1 MKLNYYIYSLIA
13 GVLLMFSAC
22 TPDEYEMGSKAFA
35 PEDLVEGV
43 AYSVTHDANN
53 PNIVYLKSL
62 LGPEYTPLWEHPQ
75 GRSQEAEVTLKMPFE
90 GTYEVTFGVETRGGV
105 VYGAPTTFTIDDFCA
120 DFVTGEMWDFLA
132 GGSGNSKTWIPDNG
146 SYGLQQGFYT
156 CFDPSTT
163 YVDMV
168 QNGSKWTT
176 SSKTWWEP
184 SNADAGVTEDDLMAS
199 MTFSLQGSAGL
210 SVTTY
215 KDGVATTKE
224 GMFSMNTDNHTI
236 SAIDVD
242 FAHGAWADG
251 KAVDF
256 RNNFQILVLTENQ
269 LMIGNYR
276 DEAMSGE
283 GRCVYCWNF
292 VSKEYADNYVP
303 VDQPDPEPALPDG
316 WKDAVSEISTTKI
329 VWNMSPDVPFDW
341 ANLDGS
347 LMNNFTAGN
356 YPDWATP
363 QANLDK
369 LTMTLDSKD
378 NSYEFVMP
386 DGTTVSGTYELDD
399 KGIYTFSAGVPSYHI
414 GGGDIMFA
422 ATAENQLRIL
432 QVNMLGD
439 VLQGMWLGQRS
450 TEKDEY
456 IAYHFVPAAGS
467 SSSEPEYTT
476 IAVDNSKIV
485 WGDLEGKGNFRVEL
499 YNIWGATGAGSDSAP
514 EFTENSPFDPNSILF
529 TSQMQL
535 TFTISGLTG
544 AAATNEYVAQLM
556 CTSPGWWP
564 SIDSEKSPV
573 EIPIT
578 GNGTY
583 TFTYNAPAAYDKGVI
598 VFCID
603 ILNMFNDIDDP
614 DAVSVTIDSLRVI

>member
-120 DFVTGEMWDFLA
+120 DFVTDPLWTMLT
-132 GGSGNSKTWIPDNG
+132 GGVDQEKVWIFDDG
-146 SYGLQQGFYT
+146 SYGYALGELTYA
-156 CFDPSTT
+156 DPSATQEWNNWAANWDPGKGHT
-163 YVDMV
+163 GDDAIW
-168 QNGSKWTT
+168 GSTMTFNLKGGANVTVYN
-176 SSKTWWEP
+176 SS
-184 SNADAGVTEDDLMAS
+184 SNATETG
-199 MTFSLQGSAGL
+199 TFML
-210 SVTTY
+210 
-215 KDGVATTKE
+215 D
-224 GMFSMNTDNHTI
+224 TDNHTI
-236 SAIDVD
+236 TFTDCDLLHTPS
-242 FAHGAWADG
+242 WADRTSNWRRSLQLFEL
-251 KAVDF
+251 D
-256 RNNFQILVLTENQ
+256 ENH
-269 LMIGNYR
+269 LRIGVMR
-276 DEAMSGE
+276 DNSE
-283 GRCVYCWNF
+283 GPWWLIWNF

-356 YPDWATP
+356 YPDWATLQP
-363 QANLDK
+363 NLDK

-399 KGIYTFSAGVPSYHI
+399 KGIYTFTNGVPSYHM

-476 IAVDNSKIV
+476 IAVDNSKLV
-485 WGDLEGKGNFRVEL
+485 WGDLEENGNFRVEL

-564 SIDSEKSPV
+564 SINNDESPV

-614 DAVSVTIDSLRVI
+614 EAVSVTIDSLRII

>member
-120 DFVTGEMWDFLA
+120 DFVTDPLWTMLT
-132 GGSGNSKTWIPDNG
+132 GGVDQEKVWIFDDG
-146 SYGLQQGFYT
+146 SYGYALGELTYA
-156 CFDPSTT
+156 DPSATQEWNNWAANWDPGKGHT
-163 YVDMV
+163 GDDAIW
-168 QNGSKWTT
+168 GSTMTFNLKGGANVTVYN
-176 SSKTWWEP
+176 SS
-184 SNADAGVTEDDLMAS
+184 SNATETG
-199 MTFSLQGSAGL
+199 TFML
-210 SVTTY
+210 
-215 KDGVATTKE
+215 D
-224 GMFSMNTDNHTI
+224 TDNHTI
-236 SAIDVD
+236 TFTDCDLLHTPS
-242 FAHGAWADG
+242 WADRTSNWRRSLQLFEL
-251 KAVDF
+251 D
-256 RNNFQILVLTENQ
+256 ENH
-269 LMIGNYR
+269 LRIGVMR
-276 DEAMSGE
+276 DNSE
-283 GRCVYCWNF
+283 GPWWLIWNF

-356 YPDWATP
+356 YPDWATLQP
-363 QANLDK
+363 NLDK

-399 KGIYTFSAGVPSYHI
+399 KGIYTFTNGVPSYHI

-476 IAVDNSKIV
+476 IAVDNSKLV
-485 WGDLEGKGNFRVEL
+485 WGDLEENGNFRVEL

-564 SIDSEKSPV
+564 SINNDESPV

-614 DAVSVTIDSLRVI
+614 EAVSVTIDSLRII

>member
-1 MKLNYYIYSLIA
+1 MKLKYYIYSLLA
-13 GVLLMFSAC
+13 SVLLVFNAC
-22 TPDEYEMGSKAFA
+22 TPDEYEMGSKTFA

-43 AYSVTHDANN
+43 AYSVTHDATN

-75 GRSQEAEVTLKMPFE
+75 GRSQEAEVTLQMPFE

-120 DFVTGEMWDFLA
+120 DFVTDPLWTMLT
-132 GGSGNSKTWIPDNG
+132 GGVDQEKVWIFDDG
-146 SYGLQQGFYT
+146 SYGYALGELTYA
-156 CFDPSTT
+156 DPSATQEWNNWAT
-163 YVDMV
+163 NWDP
-168 QNGSKWTT
+168 GKGHTGDDAI
-176 SSKTWWEP
+176 WE
-184 SNADAGVTEDDLMAS
+184 ST
-199 MTFSLQGSAGL
+199 MTFDLKGGANVTIFNSSSNTTETGTFMLNTDDHTITFTDCDLLHTPSWSDRTSNWRRSLQL
-210 SVTTY
+210 FEL
-215 KDGVATTKE
+215 DENHLRIGVMRDNSE
-224 GMFSMNTDNHTI
+224 GPWWLI
-236 SAIDVD
+236 
-242 FAHGAWADG
+242 
-251 KAVDF
+251 
-256 RNNFQILVLTENQ
+256 
-269 LMIGNYR
+269 
-276 DEAMSGE
+276 
-283 GRCVYCWNF
+283 WNF

-399 KGIYTFSAGVPSYHI
+399 KGIYTFTNGVPTYHI

-456 IAYHFVPAAGS
+456 IAYHFIPAAGS
-467 SSSEPEYTT
+467 GTTEPEYTT
-476 IAVDNSKIV
+476 IAVDNSKLV
-485 WGDLEGKGNFRVEL
+485 WGDLEDNNDNFRIEL
-499 YNIWGATGAGSDSAP
+499 YNIFGATGGGSESAP
-514 EFTENSPFDPNSILF
+514 EYTDASPLDPTSIVF
-529 TSQMQL
+529 NNQMEV

-544 AAATNEYVAQLM
+544 AAATGEYEAQLAN
-556 CTSPGWWP
+556 CTAPGWWP
-564 SIDSEKSPV
+564 NVGED
-573 EIPIT
+573 IPSVT
-578 GNGTY
+578 VKGDGTY
-583 TFTYNAPAAYDKGVI
+583 TITYNTANAYTSGVI

-603 ILNMFNDIDDP
+603 IINMAPDIADP
-614 DAVSVTIDSLRVI
+614 SAVSVTIDSLRII